1 MTKITKR
8 SEKLHIPAEV
18 ERFKKQK
25 AGEVV
30 KNADGSITKRRETAK
45 GSKEL
50 TTREGKL
57 LETTTE
63 FKKTQTNRRG
73 TQTDSAFVD
82 HSDMIGRRSTEKRV
96 ETSKANGD
104 TAVRTETRDVFGI
117 DKKVRETNTTRTR
130 GQTTTTTMRLAS
142 QDSRGNAMKA
152 SDFTSVTDDGK
163 SVTTRTGKRALGSE
177 LTTQSST
184 TWENG
189 RFTLGDSADWQK
201 TNSVDK
207 GSLKETEYDVKP
219 ITDKV
224 DKVTPWVGKIFKALG
239 LEQEWQSAV
248 SPDRM
253 KETTLV
259 QGDHGSIASRVGI
272 SGGQRFAVNADGLQ
286 ASYNREALAGVY
298 AEASDHVSGRYG
310 DASYQATA
318 KAEARASVDAQ
329 GRIDSNG
336 LDATVTARAGVSVE
350 AEVTGHANSQSV
362 TLGGV
367 PMNAAVDGRAKVT
380 AEAVAEATGTV
391 AIKRNPP
398 TAIARGTAGA
408 SAVAK
413 AEAEVKLSA
422 GPFSVVG
429 NAYASAGAEARA
441 SGVIGYED
449 GKLKLGG
456 SVGAALGLGAGA
468 GVTVEVDVRQIGEAA
483 KGLADVNHDGKL
495 DYRDVGAAAHKV
507 ADVAHHAVDTVH
519 ESARKVARWFGF

>member
-298 AEASDHVSGRYG
+298 AEA
-310 DASYQATA
+310 
-318 KAEARASVDAQ
+318 
-329 GRIDSNG
+329 
-336 LDATVTARAGVSVE
+336 
-350 AEVTGHANSQSV
+350 
-362 TLGGV
+362 
-367 PMNAAVDGRAKVT
+367 
-380 AEAVAEATGTV
+380 VAEATGTV